1 MNSKTLIITSGSSQ
15 LITQLSVLKKKR
27 IDICDVYLIY
37 TGLYSDSLDV
47 FFNQMSKKY
56 GFEYVGQIQFDVY
69 PIPLSKK
76 EFIYYFFTNKFN
88 RLFNQVE
95 NKFPLLKNYRN
106 FNLLLIPVR
115 VKVFEDTVLLSY
127 LKPKNIIFTADGVID
142 ILPKRDLKG
151 WQYIYLKHTITR
163 FPLLDK
169 IYSPYFLSKDIATI
183 GSFEDINI
191 EVVLSEVSKLE
202 LAKRFEKFY
211 LNDSISYVIIS
222 QHYHLH
228 EGIELDKDISYYK
241 QIIEFALQNCDD
253 SKILFKPHPRDIKE
267 KIENLQLIAD
277 NRLIVV
283 DDDFKSLPIELF
295 GKQLK
300 EKQVIFL
307 TGNSSAPLY
316 YNNSN
321 KIISVCSQL
330 NLHVALNNRIK
341 EFTMNYNVEYMNL

>member
-1 MNSKTLIITSGSSQ
+1 VNSKTLIITSGSSQ

-27 IDICDVYLIY
+27 IDFCDVYLMY

-95 NKFPLLKNYRN
+95 NKFPLLKKYIN
-106 FNLLLIPVR
+106 FNLVLIPVR
-115 VKVFEDTVLLSY
+115 VKVFEDMVLLSY
-127 LKPKNIIFTADGVID
+127 LKPKDIIFTADGVID
-142 ILPKRDLKG
+142 VLPKRDLKG
-151 WQYIYLKHTITR
+151 WQYYYLKNTITR
-163 FPLLDK
+163 FPLLDE
-169 IYSPYFLSKDIATI
+169 IYSPYFLKVDIKKI
-183 GSFEDINI
+183 GVYTEIDIDEVLLETNKI
-191 EVVLSEVSKLE
+191 ELFIKFKKL
-202 LAKRFEKFY
+202 Y
-211 LNDSISYVIIS
+211 LEDSISYVIIS

-228 EGIELDKDISYYK
+228 EGIELEKDISYYK
-241 QIIEFALQNCDD
+241 QIIEFALQNCDN
-253 SKILFKPHPRDIKE
+253 SKVLYKPHPRDVKE

-283 DDDFKSLPIELF
+283 NDDYKSLPIELF

-300 EKQVIFL
+300 EMHVIFL

-316 YNNSN
+316 FNNSN
-321 KIISVCSQL
+321 KIISVCSQSY
-330 NLHVALNNRIK
+330 LHEALNNRIK
-341 EFTMNYNVEYMNL
+341 EFAKNYKIEYVNL